1 MEVSNYLNKSNFSRV
16 MQLNPSSELN
26 EERMSDEKVETVR
39 KKLLGFAIIEDTL
52 GCLFLLGNMRSREE
66 ILKIEIL

>member
-16 MQLNPSSELN
+16 MRLNPSSELN
-26 EERMSDEKVETVR
+26 EERMSDEKVETVH

>member
-1 MEVSNYLNKSNFSRV
+1 MR
-16 MQLNPSSELN
+16 LNPSSELN